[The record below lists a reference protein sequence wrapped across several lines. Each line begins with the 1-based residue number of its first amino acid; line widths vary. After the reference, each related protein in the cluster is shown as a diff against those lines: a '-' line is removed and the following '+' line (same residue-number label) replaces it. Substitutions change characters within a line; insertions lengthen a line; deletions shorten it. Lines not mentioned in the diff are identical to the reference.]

1 VCHKNRH
8 RIHAIHIQKGTSGQ
22 QRATSTFELP
32 IPAISLVT
40 PFCGFKATISV
51 NDIRQRRTQGVL
63 REENSSRRVSVSLQ
77 RHTSGQT
84 KHCFVFSAI
93 LYQQLFLSPLSAIS
107 PLLITPDPLKHLFY
121 KFYLQQDTL
130 YQQSP
135 VFTSKCLLIIPGHH
149 SSSQED
155 SRSSNP
161 VRTTSGKIRSRP
173 TVSKRQTKSSTV
185 THIPSPDRR
194 YQKPFCRQWKITP
207 CSSFKK
213 TRQSAELSLS
223 SFACCSYC
231 GVLAVLHSSSCPSYF
246 SAPLSIQS
254 GHYRHHV

>member
-1 VCHKNRH
+1 VEFVCHKNRH

-161 VRTTSGKIRSRP
+161 DQITT
-173 TVSKRQTKSSTV
+173 
-185 THIPSPDRR
+185 
-194 YQKPFCRQWKITP
+194 Y
-207 CSSFKK
+207 SFEK
-213 TRQSAELSLS
+213 TDQIFYRHSY
-223 SFACCSYC
+223 SFAGSSLPKTVLQTVEDHTLLKLQENTPIC
-231 GVLAVLHSSSCPSYF
+231 GVVSLFFCL
-246 SAPLSIQS
+246 L
-254 GHYRHHV
+254 